1 MQILLQGPLSYA
13 PAPRVGKR
21 AGLCPV
27 LVTAKG
33 CLQGLQFSGSPRW
46 PQLVELWKCSR
57 LFHLAT
63 EEANWLLQDQ
73 IYPIQGSEVSWVNF
87 SRFLFEG
94 ICFTSQLMLGPESLI
109 IIYFPEYFI
118 GYIFSVFFCIHY
130 PLQRKNSVQVCHHS
144 WGLLPFPCDLRM
156 SWDFCLVLK
165 CIFVKNPSVYV
176 HFHN

>member
-87 SRFLFEG
+87 SRFHFEG
-94 ICFTSQLMLGPESLI
+94 ICFTSQLMLRTRISHYNLLPRI
-109 IIYFPEYFI
+109 FYRIYFLCFLL
-118 GYIFSVFFCIHY
+118 HT
-130 PLQRKNSVQVCHHS
+130 
-144 WGLLPFPCDLRM
+144 LPFTKKKFSASLPSFLRITPFPLWFKNVLRFLSGFEM
-156 SWDFCLVLK
+156 YFCKKPFSL
-165 CIFVKNPSVYV
+165 CSFP
-176 HFHN
+176 